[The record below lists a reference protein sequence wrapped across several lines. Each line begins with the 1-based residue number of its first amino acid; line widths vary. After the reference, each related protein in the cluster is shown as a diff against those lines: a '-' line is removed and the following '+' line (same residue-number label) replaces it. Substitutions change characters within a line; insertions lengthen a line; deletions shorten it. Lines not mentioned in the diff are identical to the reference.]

1 MQKNKIK
8 LSLKS
13 LGGLYLKSFKLIYT
27 DIRMPINS
35 FLLDQS
41 QQSNYGIKGQFLPN
55 HLLSGTY
62 DRAQKEKQERGTECK
77 NHGKQHT
84 VLPVCLYPP
93 KYTR

>member
-1 MQKNKIK
+1 MK
-8 LSLKS
+8 
-13 LGGLYLKSFKLIYT
+13 
-27 DIRMPINS
+27 S

-62 DRAQKEKQERGTECK
+62 DMAQKEKQETGMEYK

-84 VLPVCLYPP
+84 VLPISILPNTHVKNTL
-93 KYTR
+93 KRRLL